1 MKEIHPTA
9 VIGLDV
15 KLGNDVSIGPFT
27 CIYGPA
33 SIGAGTVIGSHC
45 LLGDPGGASQS
56 PIHIGVGCVIRSHTV
71 IYAGCHLADGVQTGH
86 RVTMRSGCHV
96 GEQCMIGTAS
106 DLQGDLQIG
115 RYSRLHSDV
124 HLCQGSNVG
133 GFVFIYPRV
142 TFTNDRY
149 PPSQQTTAPSVA
161 DYTQVGAGS
170 MLMPGVRIG
179 RHCLIAALSLVNTDF
194 DDDAFLKG
202 TPARR
207 VGRAS
212 EMRQREEVLYPW
224 PQRFDRNMPWQGI
237 DFDQW
242 TEREP

>member
-1 MKEIHPTA
+1 MKGVHPTA
-9 VIGLDV
+9 IIGPQV
-15 KLGNDVSIGPFT
+15 QLGTDVSIGPFT
-27 CIYGPA
+27 LIDGDVT
-33 SIGAGTVIGSHC
+33 IGNGTQIGSHC
-45 LLGDPGGASQS
+45 LLCGQTDAASAPLRIGAR
-56 PIHIGVGCVIRSHTV
+56 CVVRSHSI
-71 IYAGCHLADGVQTGH
+71 IYDGCRLAEGVQTGH
-86 RVTMRSGCHV
+86 RVTLRSGCDIGAH
-96 GEQCMIGTAS
+96 CMIGTGC
-106 DLQGDLQIG
+106 DLQGDLRVG

-124 HLCQGSNVG
+124 HLCQGSDVG
-133 GFVFIYPRV
+133 SYVFIYPRV

-149 PPSQQTTAPSVA
+149 PPSHTTMAPTVA

-179 RHCLIAALSLVNTDF
+179 KNCLVAAMSLVNSDF
-194 DDDAFLKG
+194 EDDSFLKG

-212 EMRQREEVLYPW
+212 EMRERDEVLYPW

-242 TEREP
+242 TEREA